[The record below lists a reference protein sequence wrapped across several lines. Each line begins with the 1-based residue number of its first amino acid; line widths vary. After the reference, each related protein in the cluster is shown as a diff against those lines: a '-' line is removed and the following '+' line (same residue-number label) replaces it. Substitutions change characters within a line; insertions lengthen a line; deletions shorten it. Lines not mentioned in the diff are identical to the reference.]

1 MKKIFKTGD
10 IKEYTHIVVKEDVAA
25 FETGLVH
32 PVYSTFAL
40 ARDAEWTCRQFV
52 LEMKDEHEEGI
63 GTFIHVNHK
72 SPALIG
78 EEVLFIA
85 VIGAITDN
93 EIICSYKASA
103 GFRTVA
109 EGTTGQKILKKEKL
123 KSIFDELEQNKEHL

>member
-52 LEMKDEHEEGI
+52 L
-63 GTFIHVNHK
+63 
-72 SPALIG
+72 
-78 EEVLFIA
+78 
-85 VIGAITDN
+85 
-93 EIICSYKASA
+93 
-103 GFRTVA
+103 
-109 EGTTGQKILKKEKL
+109 
-123 KSIFDELEQNKEHL
+123 